1 MTDGPIVVDIAL
13 IPPAVPTL
21 SASDSNNFAV
31 VATPD

>member
-21 SASDSNNFAV
+21 SVSDSTNFAV